1 MAQRSETSLGGQI
14 VLALI
19 ILFIAWV
26 VLRWVIRVV
35 IGVATTV
42 VVVGAILFG
51 LWLFANRTGRD

>member
-1 MAQRSETSLGGQI
+1 MAQKSETSLGSQI

-51 LWLFANRTGRD
+51 LWVFANRTGRD

>member
-1 MAQRSETSLGGQI
+1 MAQKSEASLGTQI
-14 VLALI
+14 VLAVL
-19 ILFIAWV
+19 ILFVAWV

>member
-1 MAQRSETSLGGQI
+1 MAQKSETSLGSQI
-14 VLALI
+14 VLALV

-35 IGVATTV
+35 IGVATTL

-51 LWLFANRTGRD
+51 LWLFATRTGRD

>member
-1 MAQRSETSLGGQI
+1 MAQKSETSFGSQI
-14 VLALI
+14 LLALV

-35 IGVATTV
+35 IGVATTL